1 MKYLKYPHEYC
12 PYCYSKINVPTEY
25 FCIKCGKIASD
36 KNTDFN
42 VDYRGLP
49 LCTCGNGAMII
60 RCTTDRCRNSNNII
74 PPERTAIVLIAGMA
88 NSGKSTFLLDV
99 VSSQS
104 NLTNVLVSP
113 KSHSLIEWRK
123 KSLDIMKNGGDLDST
138 VPENDNFSS
147 VVSMKVQ
154 GRKDELCLSLTD
166 RPGEETQDLNKM
178 LGLNYVF
185 CADYI
190 ILLIDLLNIPGIKDE
205 LKSKGV
211 EVRDE
216 TDDEPNINAIENIIN
231 AVDNKRG
238 KYGRKI
244 PFMVGI
250 SKWDYVEQADLCPPG
265 FSIGC
270 NGSDLSSVLG
280 VNRKF
285 DSKKWKSNTKAIR
298 NFLVTHNE
306 AEVVNKL
313 EDYFKDVSYFAFS
326 SYGSVPKG
334 TSSPIHSPRH
344 IMDPF
349 YRILHDKR
357 MI

>member
-1 MKYLKYPHEYC
+1 
-12 PYCYSKINVPTEY
+12 
-25 FCIKCGKIASD
+25 
-36 KNTDFN
+36 
-42 VDYRGLP
+42 
-49 LCTCGNGAMII
+49 
-60 RCTTDRCRNSNNII
+60 
-74 PPERTAIVLIAGMA
+74 
-88 NSGKSTFLLDV
+88 
-99 VSSQS
+99 
-104 NLTNVLVSP
+104 
-113 KSHSLIEWRK
+113 
-123 KSLDIMKNGGDLDST
+123 
-138 VPENDNFSS
+138 
-147 VVSMKVQ
+147 
-154 GRKDELCLSLTD
+154 
-166 RPGEETQDLNKM
+166 
-178 LGLNYVF
+178 
-185 CADYI
+185 
-190 ILLIDLLNIPGIKDE
+190 
-205 LKSKGV
+205 
-211 EVRDE
+211 
-216 TDDEPNINAIENIIN
+216 
-231 AVDNKRG
+231 
-238 KYGRKI
+238 
-244 PFMVGI
+244 MVGI